1 MYGCEKNEGVGC
13 LHRMPT
19 VNSSN
24 FPRTGAWILIK
35 DFGPRTETKKKGPNK
50 DTVESSHVRSRM
62 IERLRLFQWPV
73 AGRHS

>member
-1 MYGCEKNEGVGC
+1 MSVNKMRGVGC

-19 VNSSN
+19 VNPTN

-35 DFGPRTETKKKGPNK
+35 DFGPKTETKKGPNNK

-62 IERLRLFQWPV
+62 IDRLPV
-73 AGRHS
+73 VFVA